1 MNSPLQFCIVWLI
14 PVMIANL
21 VCGSRMTTVGRRKW
35 DSIQWSIRIVWINCC
50 MKSWIVRLDSLRR
63 LNFYTRWICI
73 CYLCFLIF
81 VKISVYFISLCSL
94 SAYTVKRLYIC
105 ATLVFMK
112 HLKAEIKDSSL
123 IPNMIKRFSVWLA
136 CWKRLLKR
144 LSSACQLKQ
153 NICELYVMF
162 ITLLFS
168 KASYLVTFSF
178 SIIFFISL
186 FSFKLR

>member
-1 MNSPLQFCIVWLI
+1 
-14 PVMIANL
+14 
-21 VCGSRMTTVGRRKW
+21 
-35 DSIQWSIRIVWINCC
+35 
-50 MKSWIVRLDSLRR
+50 MKGLHIEAG
-63 LNFYTRWICI
+63 ICI

-144 LSSACQLKQ
+144 LSDACQLKQ

-168 KASYLVTFSF
+168 KLVTLLLLVSQSF
-178 SIIFFISL
+178 SYPMTSAKQ
-186 FSFKLR
+186 SFQGSGRKIPIENKSTRGTCIWNYRWEWGITNSFV